1 MKKLVL
7 ILFFIIPLHGFSQD
21 LSGTGWKI
29 YEDDEDKKIIIF
41 EDDGTFIYVD
51 VITNSGVQ
59 GKSYGDDD
67 DTWELDGNKLVVL
80 FNGGYK
86 IMTGTINRT
95 GDYMSGTMMNKKGK
109 TENWTGELIKF

>member
-7 ILFFIIPLHGFSQD
+7 ILLFIIPLHGFGQD

-29 YEDDEDKKIIIF
+29 YEDDGDKKIILF

-51 VITNSGVQ
+51 VITNSGIK
-59 GKSYGDDD
+59 GKIYGDDD
-67 DTWELDGNKLVVL
+67 ETWELDGNKLVVL
-80 FNGGYK
+80 FTGGYK

-95 GDYMSGTMMNKKGK
+95 GDYMSGTLMNKKGK
-109 TENWTGELIKF
+109 TNNWTGELIKF